1 METLSIIIPCYN
13 EEKTIQKVVNQVANV
28 VLPGSIQ
35 KEIII
40 VDDGSTDS
48 SREIIQALANE
59 PRSGVT
65 IKPIFQPQ
73 NGGKGTA
80 VITGF
85 KNATGDYIVIQDG
98 DLEYSPEEYPSLIGP
113 IHDGH
118 ADVVYGSRFTGNGP
132 HRVFNFHHY
141 LANKLITFLSNI
153 FTNLN
158 LTDVEVGHK
167 AYSKAALEKILSYL
181 SSSRFGIEIELTA
194 RAAQAS
200 LRIYEVSIS
209 YRGRSYDEG
218 KKIGWKDGVAAL
230 WFIFYY
236 NIIKRS

>member
-1 METLSIIIPCYN
+1 MT
-13 EEKTIQKVVNQVANV
+13 
-28 VLPGSIQ
+28 LPGNLQ

-48 SREIIQALANE
+48 SALIIDSLTHE
-59 PRSGVT
+59 ERLGVA
-65 IKPIFQPQ
+65 IKAVYLPQ

-80 VITGF
+80 VIAGF
-85 KNATGDYIVIQDG
+85 KNATGDYILIQDG
-98 DLEYSPEEYPSLIGP
+98 DLEYSPREYPNLLAP
-113 IHDGH
+113 IQAGH
-118 ADVVYGSRFTGNGP
+118 ADVVYGSRFVGNGP
-132 HRVFNFHHY
+132 HRVFHFHHF

-153 FTNLN
+153 FTNVN

-167 AYSKAALEKILSYL
+167 VYSRRALDRILPRL
-181 SSSRFGIEIELTA
+181 SARRFGIEIELTA
-194 RAAQAS
+194 RAAQAE

-209 YRGRSYDEG
+209 YRGRGYEEG

-236 NIIKRS
+236 NVINR